1 MEESMERSS
10 HSRTVS
16 LVDLAKQYVHRLS
29 SEPRRR
35 RQREEGFTLIE
46 LVIVLAVLGVLAAI
60 AVPQFIG
67 IQERAE
73 ISAFASEASS
83 LLSQADTQVRSRGNL
98 EWTDADRDDTTDTG
112 IECGDFEAGGTFD
125 VTDFIDFGDA
135 DAADFGLGSISVP
148 SQITN
153 VESIGTD
160 SDTGENE
167 VARIALPAAGGEDSV
182 CRLDFE

>member
-60 AVPQFIG
+60 AVPQFLG

-73 ISAFASEASS
+73 VNAYLNSIQASISDANTQERIGNVD
-83 LLSQADTQVRSRGNL
+83 LSDEDDGALSCTDWNEGINWDTDINDEGVS
-98 EWTDADRDDTTDTG
+98 
-112 IECGDFEAGGTFD
+112 D
-125 VTDFIDFGDA
+125 VDEFTGDA
-135 DAADFGLGSISVP
+135 DDYNSETDRGEITTDNLIGRYTIPASVADGA
-148 SQITN
+148 
-153 VESIGTD
+153 D
-160 SDTGENE
+160 
-167 VARIALPAAGGEDSV
+167 GGETCYIEESD
-182 CRLDFE
+182 E